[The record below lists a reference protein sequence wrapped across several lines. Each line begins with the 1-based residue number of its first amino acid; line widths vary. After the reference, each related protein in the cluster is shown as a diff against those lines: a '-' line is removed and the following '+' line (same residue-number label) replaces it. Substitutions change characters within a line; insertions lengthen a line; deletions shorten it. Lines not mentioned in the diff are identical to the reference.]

1 MSNSNNRIFIRNLP
15 QKITEEELKDIFSKC
30 GKINDIIL
38 KNNFCFIVY
47 ASQKSTQNAIRNF
60 NDFYLHRHKIVVEAA
75 KTKTE
80 KMIERKT
87 EKCYKCGEYGHFA
100 KDCKGK
106 KNLSI
111 SNNWKEKDNYISD
124 RSRYEDYKF
133 NSFSQRKKRFKHCR
147 KSPQRSFSLE
157 SFSEEDNNHNRSRD
171 LI

>member
-38 KNNFCFIVY
+38 KNNFCFIEY

-106 KNLSI
+106 KIYQFRTIGKKKIITYLIEADMKIINLTLLVI
-111 SNNWKEKDNYISD
+111 EKN
-124 RSRYEDYKF
+124 
-133 NSFSQRKKRFKHCR
+133 
-147 KSPQRSFSLE
+147 
-157 SFSEEDNNHNRSRD
+157 D
-171 LI
+171 LNIVEKVLKDLFL

>member
-15 QKITEEELKDIFSKC
+15 QKINEEELKNIFSKC
-30 GKINDIIL
+30 GKINDITL
-38 KNNFCFIVY
+38 KNNFGFIEY
-47 ASQKSTQNAIRNF
+47 ATPQSSQNAIRNF
-60 NDFYLHRHKIVVEAA
+60 NNFYYHSHKIVVEAA

-106 KNLSI
+106 KNLSS
-111 SNNWKEKDNYISD
+111 SNNWKDRDNFISD
-124 RSRYEDYKF
+124 RGRYEDSKL
-133 NSFSQRKKRFKHCR
+133 NSFSLRKKRFKHCR

-157 SFSEEDNNHNRSRD
+157 SFSEEDFHNNSSRD
-171 LI
+171 LL